1 MKIGVD
7 QFDFREAPLAIDIF
21 FCSELKQMKHTEY
34 IYIPWIPMRTK
45 FHNITL

>member
-7 QFDFREAPLAIDIF
+7 QFDFREVHLAVDIF
-21 FCSELKQMKHTEY
+21 FYSELKQMKHTEY
-34 IYIPWIPMRTK
+34 IYIPMRTK